1 MLDNRFIQSKKARLA
16 AAFLAAF
23 FILAFPILQIFRYE
37 KVLTNGQVF
46 KIYCQAYDPY
56 DAFRGRYVQYS
67 LSEEIEYDVI
77 FPEEKSPEELIYID
91 SGYVLIEKDDD
102 GFIKF
107 KEVVRK
113 RPSSGDYLR
122 CRANRRKRR
131 VDGEYSDE
139 NVTWISLTGLDRYY
153 MNEKLAPAAEQ
164 AMQNA
169 MNDDNKSCHLEI
181 RILDELAVPIQ
192 LYIDNERIEDYLK
205 GN

>member
-1 MLDNRFIQSKKARLA
+1 MKVVVAVLVGKAVA
-16 AAFLAAF
+16 AAGGAGVTSTVAVGIGLAM
-23 FILAFPILQIFRYE
+23 Q
-37 KVLTNGQVF
+37 N
-46 KIYCQAYDPY
+46 
-56 DAFRGRYVQYS
+56 
-67 LSEEIEYDVI
+67 
-77 FPEEKSPEELIYID
+77 D

-181 RILDELAVPIQ
+181 RILGGLAVPIQ